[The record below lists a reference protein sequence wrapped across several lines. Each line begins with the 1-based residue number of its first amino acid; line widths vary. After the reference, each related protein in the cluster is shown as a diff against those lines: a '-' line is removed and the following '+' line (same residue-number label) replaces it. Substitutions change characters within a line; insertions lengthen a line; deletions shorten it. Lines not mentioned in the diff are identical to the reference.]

1 MGRTSAGLVDKVKKQ
16 AQEGYEA
23 VRDTV
28 TKTTDQADAPARPD
42 SPQNNASNASADP
55 SRGLGTS

>member
-28 TKTTDQADAPARPD
+28 TKTTDQTDVETRSD
-42 SPQNNASNASADP
+42 SQQNSVPGASADL